1 MLELRKLLDKVDQLS
16 QDVANRQQSYR
27 VLIRE
32 AREALASIA
41 VDDDL
46 AAKIQAAITAESTW
60 RGAEPLEGTLDR
72 RVSPQAVAD
81 TLSLIGVD
89 GSQIYPDR
97 HGPVMYYLLNMGSI
111 VLRAG
116 SGQAPLV
123 DTQPELFFSESDMY
137 DKGQNLV
144 NNEWVNSR
152 RELAEMRTLADLA
165 QAERQYHG
173 GDLEPLIL
181 AAKDGQLMMWLGERE
196 NSAEKQ
202 RQLQAYI
209 AHLQRMQQ
217 AQVIPIGF
225 VGRPRSAN
233 VVRLL
238 RVAQLQR
245 HEITREA
252 VKHSKY
258 RALTDQAVFS
268 ALLGSNQRSALFAS
282 TAKINRE
289 NSEKGGPNF
298 KTAGQRICFF
308 YLNIARSNNPEAA
321 RIVRVD
327 LPEWAAM
334 QPELVDKIQNALYD
348 DCEATH
354 FPYVLVRADELAVVT
369 QQEKRNLD
377 SILAV
382 AISHT
387 TGDMPLNSA
396 KANAKVQSRQH
407 RR

>member
-16 QDVANRQQSYR
+16 QDIADRRQSYS

-32 AREALASIA
+32 AREALTNIA

-60 RGAEPLEGTLDR
+60 RGAEPLEDTLDR

-137 DKGQNLV
+137 DQGLNLV

-152 RELAEMRTLADLA
+152 RELAEIRTLADLA
-165 QAERQYHG
+165 QAERQYHD

-252 VKHSKY
+252 VKQSKY
-258 RALTDQAVFS
+258 RALTDRAVFS
-268 ALLGSNQRSALFAS
+268 ALLGPNQRSALFAS
-282 TAKINRE
+282 TAKVNRTDF
-289 NSEKGGPNF
+289 SQ
-298 KTAGQRICFF
+298 AGQRICFF

-334 QPELVDKIQNALYD
+334 QPELIDKIQNALYD

-407 RR
+407 LR